1 MQWLAEQ
8 RPELAN
14 EIFLD
19 VSAETGLRPGQ
30 RWKEAL
36 RQANDRCEAVI
47 CLLSRNWEGSPNC
60 KTEYLTAEN
69 LGKQILVA
77 RLENLGDT
85 DITSEWQRCELFA
98 EGAQTEIAVTGGAP
112 VRFNT
117 AALDRL
123 KKAIEGSGIGPENFV
138 WPPSGDRDRAP
149 YRGWEPFEDIDAGV
163 FFGRDAAIVRGTDD
177 LRAMRISGLKSL
189 FVVLGPSGSGKSSFL
204 RAGLIPRLQR
214 DDRHFRVLGILRPER
229 NPLTGEQG
237 LAAAIH
243 TARRALHLPGA
254 PLGEIKNACLTDAN
268 RVVEL
273 LSEVRTAAAKR
284 LADAGHDGTA
294 PSLVLPLDQAEELFS
309 ADAGPQAGQ
318 FLALIAD
325 LMRRLNI
332 GEVGLM
338 VAATIRTDR
347 YEAMQN
353 HPALDGIG
361 TVLFNELKPM
371 PPGHFS
377 QVITG
382 PAAVASHA
390 GQQLRIA
397 PDLVNRLLEDAT
409 EGADTLPLLALTL
422 ARLYA
427 DYATNGELTLAH
439 YEAMG
444 GMRHVVQNAIDEV
457 LAAAP
462 GERADQLNL
471 LRAAF
476 IPWLATINPD
486 NDQPMRRVAPY
497 NQLPQA
503 SQPLIDALV
512 DKRLVVRDERDGQ
525 AVVEVALES
534 LLRQWDD
541 LAGWLREERQHL
553 KTADDIERNTT
564 AWDTHGD
571 DPAWLL
577 TGTRLTDAETLAATP
592 GFSDR
597 LAGSHDYLAAGRQA
611 ESERLAK
618 EEQQRQ
624 AELRNAQERQHTA
637 EAHAADLHRRAR
649 ILRAVLAGTVVIAVI
664 ALIGGLIAV
673 LGFVQATHAK
683 HLADART
690 RDAIALKLTSQ
701 GQAMLAGAEPGGDVR
716 GIQQIL
722 AAPHIAPT
730 TDLSALPNAVVA
742 LQSIKILPTPDPVLS
757 VAVSPDGRRI
767 VSGGDDKTVRIWD
780 AGTGQQV
787 GAPLTGHTELVAG
800 VAFSPDGRRIAS
812 GSWDKTVR
820 IWDADTHQQIG
831 APLTGHTGWVTGV
844 AFSPDGRRIVSGSFD
859 KTVRIWD
866 AGSGQQVG
874 APLSGHTNSVFG
886 VAFSPDGRRIVSGS
900 TDETVRIW
908 DAGSGQQVGAPLSG
922 HTGTVFGVA
931 FSPDGRRIVS
941 GSVDTTV
948 RIWDA
953 DTGRQIG
960 APLTGHTEE
969 VESVA
974 FSPDGRR
981 IVSGGDDKT
990 VRVWDADTGQQVG
1003 APLTGHTEEVSS
1015 VAFSPDGRRI
1025 VSGSG
1030 DNTVRI
1036 WDADTHQ
1043 QIGAPLT
1050 GHTDG
1055 VSSVAFSPDGRRIAS
1070 GSWDKTV
1077 RIWDADTHQQVGAPL
1092 TGHTDEV
1099 DSVAFSPDGRR
1110 IVSGSGD
1117 KTVRIWDADTHQ
1129 QIGAPLT
1136 GHTDHVSS
1144 VAFSPDGRRIL
1155 SGSFD
1160 KTVRIWDADTG
1171 RQIGAP
1177 LTGHTGTV
1185 FGVAFSPDGRR
1196 IVSGS
1201 FDKTVRIWDAD
1212 TGRQIGAPLTGH
1224 TSMVLSV
1231 AFSPDGRRI
1240 VSGSQDKT
1248 VRIWDADTHQQI
1260 GAPLTG
1266 HTSSVDSVAFSPD
1279 GRRIVSS
1286 SFDSTVRIWDADTHQ
1301 QIGAPLTGHTDGVS
1315 SVAFSPDGRRIASG
1329 SWDKTVR
1336 LWPGPAAWPDLLCD
1350 KLTANM
1356 SHKQWHDWVS
1366 PDIPY
1371 TTVCPGL
1378 PIAPD

>member
-1 MQWLAEQ
+1 VSRIFVSHSSRDNRQAVALKQWLSGQ

-19 VSAETGLRPGQ
+19 ISAETGLRPGQ
-30 RWKEAL
+30 RWKDAL

-47 CLLSRNWEGSPNC
+47 CLLSRNWESSPNC

-77 RLENLGDT
+77 RLEDLGDT
-85 DITSEWQRCELFA
+85 DITSDWQRCDLFA
-98 EGAQTEIAVTGGAP
+98 EGTQTEIPVSGGAP
-112 VRFNT
+112 VRLNT
-117 AALDRL
+117 AALDQL
-123 KKAIEGSGIGPENFV
+123 KKAIEGTGIGPENFV
-138 WPPSGDRDRAP
+138 WPPSGDRRRAP

-214 DDRHFRVLGILRPER
+214 DDRHFRVLGIVRPER

-243 TARRALHLPGA
+243 TARQALHLRGA
-254 PLGEIKNACLTDAN
+254 PLGEIKTACLNDPN
-268 RVVEL
+268 RLAEL
-273 LSEVRTAAAKR
+273 LGELRTAAAER
-284 LADAGHDGTA
+284 LADAGHDATA

-309 ADAGPQAGQ
+309 ADAGPQAEQ

-325 LMRRLNI
+325 LMRRLNT

-382 PAAVASHA
+382 PTARASHA

-427 DYATNGELTLAH
+427 DYATNGELTLAD
-439 YEAMG
+439 YDAMG

-486 NDQPMRRVAPY
+486 NDQPMRRVARY
-497 NQLPQA
+497 NELPEA

-512 DKRLVVRDERDGQ
+512 DKRLLVRDERDGQ
-525 AVVEVALES
+525 VVVEVALES

-553 KTADDIERNTT
+553 KIADDIERNAT
-564 AWDTHGD
+564 AWTAHNH

-577 TGTRLTDAETLAATP
+577 TGIRLTDAEALASTP

-597 LAGSHDYLAAGRQA
+597 LADTHNYLAAGRQA
-611 ESERLAK
+611 ENERLAK

-637 EAHAADLHRRAR
+637 EAHAADLRRRAR
-649 ILRAVLAGTVVIAVI
+649 ILRAVLAGTAVIAVI

-716 GIQQIL
+716 AIQQIL

-730 TDLSALPNAVVA
+730 TDMSALLNAVVA
-742 LQSIKILPTPDPVLS
+742 RPSTIKIIPTPGAVAG

-767 VSGGDDKTVRIWD
+767 VSGSSDKT
-780 AGTGQQV
+780 
-787 GAPLTGHTELVAG
+787 L
-800 VAFSPDGRRIAS
+800 
-812 GSWDKTVR
+812 
-820 IWDADTHQQIG
+820 
-831 APLTGHTGWVTGV
+831 
-844 AFSPDGRRIVSGSFD
+844 
-859 KTVRIWD
+859 
-866 AGSGQQVG
+866 
-874 APLSGHTNSVFG
+874 
-886 VAFSPDGRRIVSGS
+886 
-900 TDETVRIW
+900 
-908 DAGSGQQVGAPLSG
+908 
-922 HTGTVFGVA
+922 
-931 FSPDGRRIVS
+931 
-941 GSVDTTV
+941 
-948 RIWDA
+948 
-953 DTGRQIG
+953 
-960 APLTGHTEE
+960 
-969 VESVA
+969 
-974 FSPDGRR
+974 
-981 IVSGGDDKT
+981 
-990 VRVWDADTGQQVG
+990 
-1003 APLTGHTEEVSS
+1003 
-1015 VAFSPDGRRI
+1015 
-1025 VSGSG
+1025 
-1030 DNTVRI
+1030 
-1036 WDADTHQ
+1036 
-1043 QIGAPLT
+1043 
-1050 GHTDG
+1050 
-1055 VSSVAFSPDGRRIAS
+1055 
-1070 GSWDKTV
+1070 
-1077 RIWDADTHQQVGAPL
+1077 
-1092 TGHTDEV
+1092 
-1099 DSVAFSPDGRR
+1099 
-1110 IVSGSGD
+1110 
-1117 KTVRIWDADTHQ
+1117 
-1129 QIGAPLT
+1129 
-1136 GHTDHVSS
+1136 
-1144 VAFSPDGRRIL
+1144 
-1155 SGSFD
+1155 
-1160 KTVRIWDADTG
+1160 
-1171 RQIGAP
+1171 
-1177 LTGHTGTV
+1177 
-1185 FGVAFSPDGRR
+1185 
-1196 IVSGS
+1196 
-1201 FDKTVRIWDAD
+1201 
-1212 TGRQIGAPLTGH
+1212 
-1224 TSMVLSV
+1224 
-1231 AFSPDGRRI
+1231 
-1240 VSGSQDKT
+1240 
-1248 VRIWDADTHQQI
+1248 
-1260 GAPLTG
+1260 
-1266 HTSSVDSVAFSPD
+1266 
-1279 GRRIVSS
+1279 
-1286 SFDSTVRIWDADTHQ
+1286 
-1301 QIGAPLTGHTDGVS
+1301 
-1315 SVAFSPDGRRIASG
+1315 
-1329 SWDKTVR
+1329 R
-1336 LWPGPAAWPDLLCD
+1336 LWPGPPAWPDLLCD

-1356 SHKQWHDWVS
+1356 SHKQWRDWVS
-1366 PDIPY
+1366 PHIPHI
-1371 TTVCPGL
+1371 TVCPGL

>member
-47 CLLSRNWEGSPNC
+47 CLLSRNWESSPNC

-77 RLENLGDT
+77 RLEDLGDT
-85 DITSEWQRCELFA
+85 EITSEWQRCDLFA

-112 VRFNT
+112 VRLNT

-138 WPPSGDRDRAP
+138 WPPSGDRRRAP

-163 FFGRDAAIVRGTDD
+163 FFGRDAAIVRGTDE

-214 DDRHFRVLGILRPER
+214 DDRHFRVLGIVRPER
-229 NPLTGEQG
+229 NALTGEHG

-243 TARRALHLPGA
+243 TARQALHLRGA
-254 PLGEIKNACLTDAN
+254 PLGEIKTACLNDPN
-268 RVVEL
+268 RLAEL
-273 LSEVRTAAAKR
+273 LGELRTAAAER
-284 LADAGHDGTA
+284 LADAGHDGAA
-294 PSLVLPLDQAEELFS
+294 PGLVVPLDQAEELFS
-309 ADAGPQAGQ
+309 ADAGPQAEQ

-325 LMRRLNI
+325 LMRRLNS

-371 PPGHFS
+371 APGHFS

-382 PAAVASHA
+382 PAARASHT

-427 DYATNGELTLAH
+427 DYATNGELALAD

-444 GMRHVVQNAIDEV
+444 GMRHVVHNAIDEV

-486 NDQPMRRVAPY
+486 NDQPMRRVARY
-497 NQLPQA
+497 NELPDE
-503 SQPLIDALV
+503 SRPLIDALV
-512 DKRLVVRDERDGQ
+512 EKRLLVRDERDGQ
-525 AVVEVALES
+525 VVVEVALES

-541 LAGWLREERQHL
+541 LAGWLREERQNL

-564 AWDTHGD
+564 AWTARNN

-577 TGTRLTDAETLAATP
+577 TGTRLTDAETLASTP

-611 ESERLAK
+611 ENERLAK
-618 EEQQRQ
+618 EEEQRQ
-624 AELRNAQERQHTA
+624 AELRHAQERQHTA
-637 EAHAADLHRRAR
+637 EAHAAELHKRA
-649 ILRAVLAGTVVIAVI
+649 
-664 ALIGGLIAV
+664 
-673 LGFVQATHAK
+673 
-683 HLADART
+683 
-690 RDAIALKLTSQ
+690 RDAIASKLTSQ
-701 GQAMLAGAEPGGDVR
+701 GQAMLAGAVPGGDVR
-716 GIQQIL
+716 AIQQIL
-722 AAPHIAPT
+722 AAPQIAPK
-730 TDLSALPNAVVA
+730 TDIGALLNAVVA
-742 LQSIKILPTPDPVLS
+742 RHGTIKILPTPGIVNS

-767 VSGGDDKTVRIWD
+767 VSGGADGTVRIWD
-780 AGTGQQV
+780 ADTHQQV
-787 GAPLTGHTELVAG
+787 GAPLTGHTEPVVS
-800 VAFSPDGRRIAS
+800 VAFSPDGRRIVS
-812 GSWDKTVR
+812 GSFDKTVR

-831 APLTGHTGWVTGV
+831 APLTGHTGDVWSV

-866 AGSGQQVG
+866 ADTHQQVG
-874 APLSGHTNSVFG
+874 DPLTGHTEQVGS

-900 TDETVRIW
+900 WDGTVRIW
-908 DAGSGQQVGAPLSG
+908 DADTGQQVGDPLTG
-922 HTGTVFGVA
+922 HTEQVGSVA
-931 FSPDGRRIVS
+931 VSPDGRRIVS
-941 GSVDTTV
+941 GSWDGTV
-948 RIWDA
+948 RI
-953 DTGRQIG
+953 
-960 APLTGHTEE
+960 
-969 VESVA
+969 
-974 FSPDGRR
+974 
-981 IVSGGDDKT
+981 
-990 VRVWDADTGQQVG
+990 WDADTGQQVG
-1003 APLTGHTEEVSS
+1003 APLTGHT
-1015 VAFSPDGRRI
+1015 
-1025 VSGSG
+1025 G
-1030 DNTVRI
+1030 DV
-1036 WDADTHQ
+1036 W
-1043 QIGAPLT
+1043 
-1050 GHTDG
+1050 
-1055 VSSVAFSPDGRRIAS
+1055 S
-1070 GSWDKTV
+1070 
-1077 RIWDADTHQQVGAPL
+1077 
-1092 TGHTDEV
+1092 
-1099 DSVAFSPDGRR
+1099 
-1110 IVSGSGD
+1110 
-1117 KTVRIWDADTHQ
+1117 
-1129 QIGAPLT
+1129 
-1136 GHTDHVSS
+1136 
-1144 VAFSPDGRRIL
+1144 
-1155 SGSFD
+1155 
-1160 KTVRIWDADTG
+1160 
-1171 RQIGAP
+1171 
-1177 LTGHTGTV
+1177 
-1185 FGVAFSPDGRR
+1185 VAFSPDGRR

-1212 TGRQIGAPLTGH
+1212 TGQQVGAPLTGH
-1224 TSMVLSV
+1224 TDRVGAAVSSDGRRIVSGSRDETVRIWDADTGQQVGAPLTGHTGTVGSV

-1240 VSGSQDKT
+1240 VSGSVDETVRIWDADTGQQVGAPLTGHTGAVGSVAFSPDGRRIVSGSVDETVRIWDADTGQQIGAPLTGHTGAVGSVAFSPDGRRIVSGSVDETVRIWDADTGQQIGAPLTGHTGAVGSVAFSPDGRRIVSGSYDNTVRIWDADTGQQIGAPLTGHISPVASVAFSPDGRRMVSGSGDETVRIWDADTGQQVGAPLTGHTLFVWSVAFSPDGRRIVSGGLDKT
-1248 VRIWDADTHQQI
+1248 VRIWDADTHQQV

-1266 HTSSVDSVAFSPD
+1266 HTGAVGSVAFSPD
-1279 GRRIVSS
+1279 GRRIVSGS
-1286 SFDSTVRIWDADTHQ
+1286 ADNT
-1301 QIGAPLTGHTDGVS
+1301 L
-1315 SVAFSPDGRRIASG
+1315 
-1329 SWDKTVR
+1329 R
-1336 LWPGPAAWPDLLCD
+1336 LWPAPPAWPDLLCE

-1356 SHKQWHDWVS
+1356 SHKQWRDWVS

-1371 TTVCPGL
+1371 ITVCPGL